1 MCSSDLNK
9 FYSVYVYIFLNFI
22 YLFIFIYLLLAV
34 LGLRCCVRTFSSCG
48 QLGLLFAAVCGLLT
62 AVVSPVVEHGL

>member
-1 MCSSDLNK
+1 MQS
-9 FYSVYVYIFLNFI
+9 FFFFFLLTLFI
-22 YLFIFIYLLLAV
+22 YLYLAV